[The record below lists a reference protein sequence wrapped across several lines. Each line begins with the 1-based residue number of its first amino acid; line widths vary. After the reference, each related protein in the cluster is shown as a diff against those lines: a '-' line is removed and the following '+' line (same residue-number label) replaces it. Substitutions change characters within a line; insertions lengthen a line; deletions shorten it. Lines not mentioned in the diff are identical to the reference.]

1 MLRLVTIPISPYCEK
16 ARWALER
23 AGLSYREERHVQ
35 GVSIVAALRA
45 GRSLTT
51 PVLIAP
57 DGVFGESEDILRYAD
72 RGLPEAHRLFP
83 EDPAVRADA
92 EELSRRLDTEL
103 GPQTRRIAYAR
114 LFRAKGVLLK
124 MNNQGV
130 PDWEARLLRATWP
143 VATRAIAV
151 RIGLGSTPLTRA
163 IAARTAL
170 GSTPVAED
178 EQQVRRVLDE
188 VAERLGDGRPYLSGQ
203 RFTVTDLTFAAL
215 AAPVVAPREYG
226 VRLPEIDDLPA
237 NFAAFVRECRE
248 HPAGAYALRLFEDE
262 RSVR

>member
-23 AGLSYREERHVQ
+23 AALAYREERHVQ

-51 PVLIAP
+51 PVLVAP
-57 DGVFGESEDILRYAD
+57 EGVFGESEDIVRYAD
-72 RGLPEAHRLFP
+72 RGLPEADRLFP
-83 EDPAVRADA
+83 GDPAALADA
-92 EELSRRLDTEL
+92 EELSRRLDTEF
-103 GPQTRRIAYAR
+103 GPQTRRIAYAG
-114 LFRAKGVLLK
+114 LFPAKGVMLE

-143 VATRAIAV
+143 VATRAVSV
-151 RIGLGSTPLTRA
+151 RIG
-163 IAARTAL
+163 L

-188 VAERLGDGRPYLSGQ
+188 VAERLGDGRSYLSGE
-203 RFTVTDLTFAAL
+203 RFTVADLTFASL

-237 NFAAFVRECRE
+237 EFAAFVRECRA
-248 HPAGAYALRLFEDE
+248 HPAGVYALRLFEAE
-262 RSVR
+262 RSSGRR